1 MNQLMY
7 NASILAGTA
16 LASIGAGLQ
25 WGVPVGLMVMGVLIV
40 GLTLLAAFTFG
51 REG

>member
-1 MNQLMY
+1 MNQFTY
-7 NASILAGTA
+7 NVGILAGTA

-25 WGVPVGLMVMGVLIV
+25 WGLPVGLMVMGGQIV